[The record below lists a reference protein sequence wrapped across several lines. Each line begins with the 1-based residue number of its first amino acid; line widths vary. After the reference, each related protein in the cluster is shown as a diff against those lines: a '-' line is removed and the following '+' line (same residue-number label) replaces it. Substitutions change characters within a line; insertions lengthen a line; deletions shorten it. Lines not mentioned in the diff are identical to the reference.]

1 MASCCA
7 VNIVAPD
14 REIVL
19 RFVKAKL
26 YLNDASGETAKFRTA
41 RVKRFL

>member
-19 RFVKAKL
+19 HFIKAKL
-26 YLNDASGETAKFRTA
+26 YLNDAPGETAKFRMA